1 MAVDTKVSL
10 VLSSIV
16 TLLLFSGMQIYKP
29 WLISTKLHVVIAGYI
44 GSMVFLFSLTALG
57 NLETILFG
65 RSFQVKFIPEEILF
79 KTKFSTQNV
88 NRKDSINVNIV
99 IRAKEVHQTH
109 RSAEATSRPWS
120 AAPPSTMVHDDDDNN
135 NNERRHREGFVL
147 ITESQLDKGGGVGV
161 RVTVVCS
168 TESRDAE

>member
-65 RSFQVKFIPEEILF
+65 RSFQVKFIPEVFTALVFALISAGLVHRVATTVCF
-79 KTKFSTQNV
+79 FFSMMTLYFL
-88 NRKDSINVNIV
+88 NRISQETYSSTAHPPTANIQM
-99 IRAKEVHQTH
+99 K
-109 RSAEATSRPWS
+109 
-120 AAPPSTMVHDDDDNN
+120 
-135 NNERRHREGFVL
+135 
-147 ITESQLDKGGGVGV
+147 KKK
-161 RVTVVCS
+161 
-168 TESRDAE
+168 